1 MMNDCCYNPAEKM
14 LTTDEAVDFLLQR
27 SHATSVTET
36 VNTLDALGRIL
47 AQSVTSTLNVPP
59 LDNSAMDGY
68 VTRYSDL
75 NTEAQTSL
83 PVSQRI
89 AAGYVGDK
97 LEAGT
102 AARIFTG
109 APIPE
114 GADTVIMQEQCQ
126 QQGDTVIIS
135 GRITKGDHIRRAGE
149 DITQGSE
156 VMTVGQK
163 LRPQDLGLIA
173 SVGIAEIKVFKKI
186 TVAIFS
192 TGDEL
197 LMPGDPLEPGKIY
210 NSNRYTLTGLLQ
222 KAGCEIIDLGCI
234 PDNLDAT
241 VTAMQQAAEQADLIM
256 TTGGVSVGEEDYIK
270 LAIDKL
276 GSVEMWRVAMKPG
289 KPVAFGEVD
298 KTPFIGLPGNPVSV
312 FVTFCLFARPVLRT
326 MQACSEVLPRK
337 FKVSAGFDW
346 RRKGPRREFVRG
358 QLVLDDQG
366 QQVAQTYTSHSSG
379 VLTSTTWAQ
388 GLIEIPENTCFEKGT
403 ALNWLDFS
411 ELFS

>member
-1 MMNDCCYNPAEKM
+1 MMNDCCYKPAENM
-14 LTTDEAVDFLLQR
+14 LTTDEAVRFLLER
-27 SHATSVTET
+27 SHPTQLVET
-36 VNTLDALGRIL
+36 VNTLDALGRVL
-47 AQSVTSTLNVPP
+47 AQPIISTLNVPP

-68 VTRYSDL
+68 VVRYSDL
-75 NTEAQTSL
+75 NADADTSL
-83 PVSQRI
+83 TISQRI

-97 LEAGT
+97 LEEGT

-109 APIPE
+109 APIPQ

-126 QQGDTVIIS
+126 QHDNTVTIS
-135 GRITKGDHIRRAGE
+135 GRVTKADHIRRAGE
-149 DITQGSE
+149 DITEGAK
-156 VMTVGQK
+156 VMSAGQK

-173 SVGIAEIKVFKKI
+173 SVGIADIKIYQKI

-197 LMPGDPLEPGKIY
+197 LVPGDPVEPGKIY

-222 KAGCEIIDLGCI
+222 NTDCDIIDLGCI

-241 VTAMQQAAEQADLIM
+241 VDAMRQAAQQADLIM

-312 FVTFCLFARPVLRT
+312 FVTFCLFARPVIRT
-326 MQACSEVLPRK
+326 MQGCDDVLARK
-337 FKVSAGFDW
+337 LQVVAGFDW
-346 RRKGPRREFVRG
+346 PKKSPRREFARG
-358 QLVLDDQG
+358 QLVLDEQG
-366 QQVAQTYTSHSSG
+366 QQLAQIYSSHSSG
-379 VLTSTTWAQ
+379 ILTSTTWAQ
-388 GLIEIPENTCFEKGT
+388 GLIEIPENTSFEKGEI
-403 ALNWLDFS
+403 LNWLDFS

>member
-1 MMNDCCYNPAEKM
+1 MNDCCYNPAEKM
-14 LTTDEAVDFLLQR
+14 LTTDEAIQFLLER
-27 SHATSVTET
+27 SHTTALTEM
-36 VNTLDALGRIL
+36 VNTLDALGRVL
-47 AQSVTSTLNVPP
+47 AQPITSTLNVPP

-75 NTEAQTSL
+75 NAEGETSL
-83 PVSQRI
+83 TISQRI

-97 LEAGT
+97 LEEGT

-126 QQGDTVIIS
+126 QQDDKVIIS
-135 GRITKGDHIRRAGE
+135 GRVAKGDHIRRAGE
-149 DITQGSE
+149 DITEGNE
-156 VMTVGQK
+156 VMSVGQK

-173 SVGIAEIKVFKKI
+173 SVGVAEINVFKKI

-197 LMPGDPLEPGKIY
+197 LMPGDPVEPGKIY

-222 KAGCEIIDLGCI
+222 KAGCDIIDLGCI
-234 PDNLDAT
+234 EDDLDAT
-241 VTAMQQAAEQADLIM
+241 VDAMQKAAEQADVIM

-289 KPVAFGEVD
+289 KPVAFGEVN

-326 MQACSEVLPRK
+326 MQGCNDILPRK
-337 FKVSAGFDW
+337 FKVTAGFDW
-346 RRKGPRREFVRG
+346 PRKGPRREFVRG
-358 QLVLDDQG
+358 QLVMDEHG
-366 QQVAQTYTSHSSG
+366 QQHAQTYSSHSSG

-388 GLIEIPENTCFEKGT
+388 GLIEIPENTSFEKG
-403 ALNWLDFS
+403 AVLNWLDFS

>member
-1 MMNDCCYNPAEKM
+1 MNDCCYNPNEKM
-14 LTTDEAVDFLLQR
+14 LTTDEAIQFLLER
-27 SHATSVTET
+27 SKATELTET
-36 VNTLDALGRIL
+36 VNTLDAIGRVL
-47 AQSVTSTLNVPP
+47 AQSVVSTLNVPP

-68 VTRYSDL
+68 VTRFSDL
-75 NTEAQTSL
+75 NSDGETTL
-83 PVSQRI
+83 TISQRI

-97 LEAGT
+97 LDAGT

-126 QQGDTVIIS
+126 QQEDNVIIS
-135 GRITKGDHIRRAGE
+135 GKVCKGDHIRRAGE
-149 DITQGSE
+149 DITRGSE

-173 SVGIAEIKVFKKI
+173 SVGIANIKVFKKI

-197 LMPGDPLEPGKIY
+197 LMPGDPAEPGKIY

-222 KAGCEIIDLGCI
+222 KADCEIIDLGCI
-234 PDNLDAT
+234 PDDLDAT
-241 VTAMQQAAEQADLIM
+241 VAAMEQAAEKADLIM

-289 KPVAFGEVD
+289 KPVAFGEVN

-312 FVTFCLFARPVLRT
+312 FVTFCLFARPVIRT
-326 MQACSEVLPRK
+326 MQGCSEVLPRK
-337 FKVSAGFDW
+337 LQVVAGFDW
-346 RRKGPRREFVRG
+346 PRKGPRREFVRG
-358 QLVLDDQG
+358 QLVINETG
-366 QQVAQTYTSHSSG
+366 QQQAQTYTSHSSG

-388 GLIEIPENTCFEKGT
+388 GLIEIPENTCFEKG
-403 ALNWLDFS
+403 AVLNWLDFS
-411 ELFS
+411 ELLS

>member
-1 MMNDCCYNPAEKM
+1 MNDCCYNPNEKM
-14 LTTDEAVDFLLQR
+14 LTTDEAIDFLLER
-27 SHATSVTET
+27 SHATELTET
-36 VNTLDALGRIL
+36 INTLDAIDRVL
-47 AQSVTSTLNVPP
+47 AQSIISTLNVPP

-68 VTRYSDL
+68 VTRFSDL
-75 NTEAQTSL
+75 NSDAETTL
-83 PVSQRI
+83 VISQRI
-89 AAGYVGDK
+89 AAGYIGDE
-97 LEAGT
+97 LEKGT

-126 QQGDTVIIS
+126 QLDHNVVIS
-135 GRITKGDHIRRAGE
+135 GKIREGQHIRRAGE

-156 VMTVGQK
+156 VMSAGQK

-173 SVGIAEIKVFKKI
+173 SVGVAEILVYKKI

-197 LMPGDPLEPGKIY
+197 LTPGDPVEPGKIY

-222 KAGCEIIDLGCI
+222 KLGCEIIDLGCI
-234 PDNLDAT
+234 QDDLDAT
-241 VTAMQQAAEQADLIM
+241 VEAMKQAAEQADLIM

-289 KPVAFGEVD
+289 KPVAFGKVN

-312 FVTFCLFARPVLRT
+312 FVTFCLFARVVIRT
-326 MQACSEVLPRK
+326 MQGCNNVLPRK
-337 FKVSAGFDW
+337 LQVIAGFDW
-346 RRKGPRREFVRG
+346 ARKGPRREFVRG
-358 QLVLDDQG
+358 QLVVNDQG
-366 QQVAQTYTSHSSG
+366 QQQAFVYSTHSSG
-379 VLTSTTWAQ
+379 VLTSTTWAD
-388 GLIEIPENTCFEKGT
+388 GLIEIPENACFEKGAT
-403 ALNWLDFS
+403 LNWLDFS

>member
-1 MMNDCCYNPAEKM
+1 MNDCCYNPAEKM
-14 LTTDEAVDFLLQR
+14 LTTDEAIEFLLKR
-27 SHATSVTET
+27 AHATTLTET
-36 VNTLDALGRIL
+36 VSTLDALDRVL
-47 AQSVTSTLNVPP
+47 AEPIKSTLNVPP

-68 VTRYSDL
+68 VTRFSDL
-75 NTEAQTSL
+75 NSDGETILTI
-83 PVSQRI
+83 SQRI

-109 APIPE
+109 APVPE

-126 QQGDTVIIS
+126 QQEDNVVIS
-135 GRITKGDHIRRAGE
+135 GKVKKGDHIRRVGE
-149 DITQGSE
+149 DIIEGSK
-156 VMTVGQK
+156 VMAIGQK

-197 LMPGDPLEPGKIY
+197 LMPGEPVELGKIY

-222 KAGCEIIDLGCI
+222 KLGCEVIDLGCI
-234 PDNLDAT
+234 KDDLDAT
-241 VTAMQQAAEQADLIM
+241 VKAMKQAAEQADLIM

-270 LAIDKL
+270 LAIDQL

-298 KTPFIGLPGNPVSV
+298 NTPFIGLPGNPVSV
-312 FVTFCLFARPVLRT
+312 FVTFCLFARGVIRT
-326 MQACSEVLPRK
+326 MQGCSEVLPRK
-337 FKVSAGFDW
+337 MQVIAGFDW
-346 RRKGPRREFVRG
+346 PRKGPRREFVRG
-358 QLVLDDQG
+358 QLIVDDNG
-366 QQVAQTYTSHSSG
+366 QQQAVTYSSHSSG

-388 GLIEIPENTCFEKGT
+388 GLIEIPENTSFEKGT
-403 ALNWLDFS
+403 VLNWLDFS

>member
-1 MMNDCCYNPAEKM
+1 MNDCCYNPAEKM
-14 LTTDEAVDFLLQR
+14 LSTDEAIQFLLER
-27 SHATSVTET
+27 SQATELIET
-36 VNTLDALGRIL
+36 VNTLEAIDRVL
-47 AQSVTSTLNVPP
+47 AQPITSTLNVPP

-68 VTRYSDL
+68 VTRFSDL
-75 NTEAQTSL
+75 NSGGETTL
-83 PVSQRI
+83 NISQRI
-89 AAGYVGDK
+89 AAGYIGDK

-126 QQGDTVIIS
+126 QQDDNVVIS
-135 GRITKGDHIRRAGE
+135 GKISKGDHIRRSGE
-149 DITQGSE
+149 DITEGSE

-197 LMPGDPLEPGKIY
+197 LMPGDPVEPGKIY

-222 KAGCEIIDLGCI
+222 KAGCDIIDLGCI

-241 VTAMQQAAEQADLIM
+241 VDAMKQAAEKADLIM

-312 FVTFCLFARPVLRT
+312 FVTFCLFARPVIRT
-326 MQACSEVLPRK
+326 MQGCSEVLSRK
-337 FKVSAGFDW
+337 SQVIAGFDW
-346 RRKGPRREFVRG
+346 PRKGPRREFVRG
-358 QLVLDDQG
+358 QLVMNENG
-366 QQVAQTYTSHSSG
+366 QQQAQTYTSHSSG
-379 VLTSTTWAQ
+379 VLTSTTWAH
-388 GLIEIPENTCFEKGT
+388 GLIEIPENTSFEKG
-403 ALNWLDFS
+403 AVLNWLDFS

>member
-1 MMNDCCYNPAEKM
+1 MNDCCYNPQEKM
-14 LTTDEAVDFLLQR
+14 LTTDEAIRFLLER
-27 SHATSVTET
+27 SAAIDKVET
-36 VNTLDALGRIL
+36 VKTLDALGRVL
-47 AQSVTSTLNVPP
+47 ALPVTSTLNVPP

-68 VTRYSDL
+68 VTRFADL
-75 NTEAQTSL
+75 NNDGETSL
-83 PVSQRI
+83 PISQRI

-97 LEAGT
+97 LQEGT

-109 APIPE
+109 APVPE
-114 GADTVIMQEQCQ
+114 GADTIIMQEQCAQ
-126 QQGDTVIIS
+126 QDDTVVIS
-135 GRITKGDHIRRAGE
+135 GKINKGDHIRRAGE

-156 VMTVGQK
+156 VMSVGQK
-163 LRPQDLGLIA
+163 LRPQDMGLIA
-173 SVGIAEIKVFKKI
+173 SVGIADIKVFKKVR
-186 TVAIFS
+186 VAIFS

-197 LMPGDPLEPGKIY
+197 LMPGEAVQPGKIY

-234 PDNLDAT
+234 ADDLDAT
-241 VTAMQQAAEQADLIM
+241 VVAMKHAAAQADIIM

-312 FVTFCLFARPVLRT
+312 FVTFCLFARAVIRR
-326 MQACSEVLPRK
+326 MQGCHDVLPRK
-337 FKVSAGFDW
+337 MQVVAGFDW
-346 RRKGPRREFVRG
+346 PRKGPRREFVRG
-358 QLVLDDQG
+358 QLQLDEHG
-366 QQVAQTYTSHSSG
+366 QQQAQIYASQSSG

-388 GLIEIPENTCFEKGT
+388 GIIEIPEDTTVKQGDV
-403 ALNWLDFS
+403 LNWLDFS
-411 ELFS
+411 ELLS